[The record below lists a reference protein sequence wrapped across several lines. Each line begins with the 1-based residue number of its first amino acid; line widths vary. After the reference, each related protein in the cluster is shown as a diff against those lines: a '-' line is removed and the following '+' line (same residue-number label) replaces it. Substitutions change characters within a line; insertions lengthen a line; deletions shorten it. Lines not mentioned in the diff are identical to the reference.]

1 MMNYIENE
9 KALCS
14 AIVLQAVKD
23 YKYCT
28 NRIKEIGKEIP
39 AVKMLQTKFSKEVCK
54 ARIVFKA
61 RRAVIKWQARLPI
74 AREQAIQTEAYRKE
88 LEELELELI
97 KCKSCITNDL
107 VPFFEGEW
115 CDIISPVDRNKILS
129 HLKNNFPL
137 GKLRKIN
144 DTFMN

>member
-9 KALCS
+9 KELCS
-14 AIVLQAVKD
+14 AIMLQAIND

-39 AVKMLQTKFSKEVCK
+39 AVKKLQTEFSKEVCK

-61 RRAVIKWQARLPI
+61 RRVVINWQSRLPI

-88 LEELELELI
+88 LEELELELD
-97 KCKSCITNDL
+97 KCEKAISTDL
-107 VPFFEGEW
+107 IPFFEGEW

>member
-1 MMNYIENE
+1 M
-9 KALCS
+9 
-14 AIVLQAVKD
+14 
-23 YKYCT
+23 
-28 NRIKEIGKEIP
+28 EIEIP
-39 AVKMLQTKFSKEVCK
+39 KVEEQQ
-54 ARIVFKA
+54 ARAERERHIARRAFKA
-61 RRAVIKWQARLPI
+61 RRAVIKWQARI
-74 AREQAIQTEAYRKE
+74 AVAREQAIQEKAYRK
-88 LEELELELI
+88 ELELELI
-97 KCKSCITNDL
+97 KCKSFITNDL

>member
-39 AVKMLQTKFSKEVCK
+39 AVKKLQTKFSKEVCK

-61 RRAVIKWQARLPI
+61 RRVVIKWQARIAI
-74 AREQAIQTEAYRKE
+74 AREQAIQAEAYRKE
-88 LEELELELI
+88 LEELELELY
-97 KCKSCITNDL
+97 KCKKMISTDL
-107 VPFFEGEW
+107 IPFFEGEW
-115 CDIISPVDRNKILS
+115 CDIISPIEGNKMLNN
-129 HLKNNFPL
+129 LKNNLHL
-137 GKLRKIN
+137 GGFGELNEIGEY
-144 DTFMN
+144 

>member
-9 KALCS
+9 KELCS
-14 AIVLQAVKD
+14 AIMLQAIND
-23 YKYCT
+23 YKYCK
-28 NRIKEIGKEIP
+28 NRLKEIGEKIS

-54 ARIVFKA
+54 ARRVFKA
-61 RRAVIKWQARLPI
+61 RRAVIKWQARIAI

-88 LEELELELI
+88 LEELELELD
-97 KCKSCITNDL
+97 KCEKAISTDL
-107 VPFFEGEW
+107 IPFFEGEW

-129 HLKNNFPL
+129 HLKNNLPL